1 MTNHG
6 NMSAAKPPSNIVPVC
21 DELHLSARPIC
32 IVLDLPYSRLPVF
45 LLLLKTAIN
54 EKNLMGPGFSPEL
67 FSFSEPGKGQT
78 PGLSFATADDERG
91 LIAKRRVADN

>member
-1 MTNHG
+1 
-6 NMSAAKPPSNIVPVC
+6 
-21 DELHLSARPIC
+21 
-32 IVLDLPYSRLPVF
+32 
-45 LLLLKTAIN
+45 
-54 EKNLMGPGFSPEL
+54 MGPGFSPEL